1 MADHSFVYAVARIRS
16 METKLFSESEIEQLL
31 ACRTYE
37 NCVSFL
43 TERGWGLSGQAL
55 DADSILKCE
64 SEKTWKAIR
73 ELKVDMSVF
82 DILSFQ
88 NLYHNLKAAI
98 KETCTG
104 SPGANIYFSN
114 TSVPKEE
121 MIRIVREK
129 DFKSLPEHMQEAA
142 NEALETMLQTRDGQ
156 LCDIIIDRALLETIR
171 RTGDV
176 SKDAMIRSYANII
189 VTLADI
195 RIAVRA
201 AKAGKN
207 RQFLERALSPCDA
220 LNLDK
225 LIRAAVSGVEAV
237 CTYLIEEGFS
247 DAVDCLKK
255 SNSAFERWCD
265 NRIIYTIQSQKYQSF
280 SAGPLLAYVL
290 ARENEIKT
298 VRMILTGKQN
308 ELSED
313 AIRERV
319 RVMYV

>member
-16 METKLFSESEIEQLL
+16 METKLFSENEIEQLL
-31 ACRTYE
+31 ACKTYG

-43 TERGWGLSGQAL
+43 TERGWGSSGQAL
-55 DADSILKCE
+55 DADCILKCE
-64 SEKTWKAIR
+64 SGKTWEAIK
-73 ELKVDMSVF
+73 ELNVDMSVF

-104 SPGANIYFSN
+104 SPGANIYLSN

-142 NEALETMLQTRDGQ
+142 DEALETMLQTRDGQ

-176 SKDAMIRSYANII
+176 SKEAVIRSYASII

-220 LNLDK
+220 LNLDR
-225 LIRAAVSGVEAV
+225 LIQAAVSGVETV
-237 CTYLIEEGFS
+237 CTYLREEGFS

-265 NRIIYTIQSQKYQSF
+265 NRIIYTIQPQKYQSF